1 MSSSRRLLS
10 VALLSS
16 SLLAYEVTL
25 LRIFSIALWHHFAY
39 LILSIA
45 MLGFGASGTL
55 LSLLQPEPRRA
66 ERWFAP
72 LALITAVTQV
82 VGLALAMNI
91 SFEPFLVAWDF
102 SQSLRLLGFYVL
114 LGIPFTAGASA
125 IALALLSWRKIEEI
139 YFADLLGAGGGALA
153 VTATLYYLEPIEVIG
168 ILAAVAALSGL
179 LGSSRRPLLI
189 SIATLTTLTVPF
201 VSQIWLEQH
210 VSPYKGFSTTMLTP
224 EARQTARE
232 RSPLAVISAVESP
245 TIRYAPGLS
254 LNFMGEIPEQV
265 ALFADGDQLGVITR
279 HDGNLDFLDHMTAA
293 LPYHL
298 AREGF
303 SALVLGAG
311 GGMEVLSALEHG
323 AGHVVAVEMNPQVVE
338 IVDEDFADLSGK
350 LYSDPRV
357 ELRATEARRFVQSSS
372 ERFDIITI
380 SLLDSFL
387 SSASGVH
394 AASESY
400 LYTVEALDACRER
413 LEPGGFLAITR
424 WIKTPPRDVPRLFST
439 LVEVSK
445 KGGAD
450 SPGHHLAGIR
460 SWATATLLLK
470 NVPFTENEIA
480 SLRSFCEDRSFD
492 RFWHPGIV
500 ASETNQAHVLHRPF
514 YAEAASSL
522 LSAEGDAFIREYPFR
537 LDPTTD
543 DRPYFFNFFRWST
556 LASLVREFGLE
567 WIPFVEW
574 GYLILLAVIV
584 QASIASLGLLLVPFA
599 ITPSM
604 RTQLPISRARVA
616 GYFGCL
622 GLGYLFIEVT
632 LIQKFTLFLSH
643 PILSATTVISS
654 MLIFSGLGSLLLR
667 RVKLATITV
676 GIATL
681 GVLQLVALPHLFNAW
696 LGLSDP
702 SRTGL
707 SIVLIAPIAF
717 LMGAPFPRGL
727 EMVRSKAPPLGPWAW
742 GVNGFA
748 SVLAPPIATLMAMSF
763 GFRIVTLSAVSL
775 YLLAGRVMKESL

>member
-16 SLLAYEVTL
+16 SLLAYEIVL
-25 LRIFSIALWHHFAY
+25 LRVFSIALWHHFAY

-45 MLGFGASGTL
+45 MLGFGVSGTL
-55 LSLLQPEPRRA
+55 LSLLEPEPRRA
-66 ERWFAP
+66 EKWFAP
-72 LALITAVTQV
+72 LAVTTAVTQV
-82 VGLALAMNI
+82 GSLALAMNI

-125 IALALLSWRKIEEI
+125 IALALLSWRRIEEI
-139 YFADLLGAGGGALA
+139 YFADLLGAGVGALA
-153 VTATLYYLEPIEVIG
+153 VTTTLYYLEPVEVVG
-168 ILAAVAALSGL
+168 ILAAVASVSGL

-189 SIATLTTLTVPF
+189 SIAALTALTVPL
-201 VSQIWLEQH
+201 VSQSWLEQH
-210 VSPYKGFSTTMLTP
+210 VSPYKGFSTTILTP
-224 EARQTARE
+224 DARQTARE
-232 RSPLAVISAVESP
+232 QSPLAVISAVESS

-265 ALFADGDQLGVITR
+265 ALFADGDQLGVITQR
-279 HDGNLDFLDHMTAA
+279 DGNLDFLDHMTAA

-323 AGHVVAVEMNPQVVE
+323 AGRVVAVEMNQQVVE
-338 IVDEDFADLSGK
+338 LVDGNFADLSGK
-350 LYSDPRV
+350 LYSDPQV

-400 LYTVEALDACRER
+400 LYTVEALNACRER

-424 WIKTPPRDVPRLFST
+424 WTKMPPRDVPRLFST
-439 LVEVSK
+439 LIEVTTRS
-445 KGGAD
+445 GVD

-470 NVPFTENEIA
+470 NGPFEENEIA

-500 ASETNQAHVLHRPF
+500 PSETNQAHILPRPF

-522 LSAEGDAFIREYPFR
+522 LSGERQSFVREYPFR

-543 DRPYFFNFFRWST
+543 DRPYFFHFFRWST
-556 LASLVREFGLE
+556 LTSLVRELGLE

-574 GYLILLAVIV
+574 GYLILLAVVV
-584 QASIASLGLLLVPFA
+584 QASIASVGLLLVPFA
-599 ITPSM
+599 ITP
-604 RTQLPISRARVA
+604 RLRAHLPISRARVA

-654 MLIFSGLGSLLLR
+654 MLIFSGLGSLVLS
-667 RVKLATITV
+667 RVKLSAITL
-676 GIATL
+676 GIASL
-681 GVLQLVALPHLFNAW
+681 GILQLVALPHVFDAW
-696 LGLSDP
+696 LGLSDLV
-702 SRTGL
+702 RTSL
-707 SIVLIAPIAF
+707 SVVLIAPIAF
-717 LMGAPFPRGL
+717 LMGAPFPQGL
-727 EMVRSKAPPLGPWAW
+727 KRVRTTSSPLAPWAW

-748 SVLAPPIATLMAMSF
+748 SVLGPPLATLLAMSF
-763 GFRIVTLSAVSL
+763 GFRAVMLSAVFL
-775 YLLAGRVMKESL
+775 YLLAGRMMKE